1 LRRSCELED
10 VKERIP
16 NPKETTGKFIDPLAD
31 LPPGSHGRKVK
42 DSFEET
48 EATSDGSP
56 TLAEQIEEV
65 IEQPASPKEE
75 RLTVKK
81 PKRKAKKR

>member
-1 LRRSCELED
+1 M
-10 VKERIP
+10 KERIP
-16 NPKETTGKFIDPLAD
+16 NPKEITGKFIDPLAD

-42 DSFEET
+42 DPFEET

-65 IEQPASPKEE
+65 IERPAPPKEE
-75 RLTVKK
+75 RLTVKS
-81 PKRKAKKR
+81 PSGKRKRGDQSVE